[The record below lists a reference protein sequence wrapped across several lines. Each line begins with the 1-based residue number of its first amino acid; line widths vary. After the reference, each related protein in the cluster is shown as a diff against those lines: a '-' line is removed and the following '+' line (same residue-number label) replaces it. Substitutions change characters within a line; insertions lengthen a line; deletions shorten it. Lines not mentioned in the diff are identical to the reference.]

1 MFPYLDFGV
10 VSFVLFAG
18 FGLGVLLG
26 YFLKDTRGKAEFDGD
41 GGELTPL
48 PGLTEAQ
55 SGGRSDLAEV
65 IPFPRRRAG

>member
-18 FGLGVLLG
+18 FGLGVLFG
-26 YFLKDTRGKAEFDGD
+26 YFLKDTRAYFDGD
-41 GGELTPL
+41 GGELIPV
-48 PGLTEAQ
+48 PALTEAK
-55 SGGRSDLAEV
+55 SGRRPDLAEV